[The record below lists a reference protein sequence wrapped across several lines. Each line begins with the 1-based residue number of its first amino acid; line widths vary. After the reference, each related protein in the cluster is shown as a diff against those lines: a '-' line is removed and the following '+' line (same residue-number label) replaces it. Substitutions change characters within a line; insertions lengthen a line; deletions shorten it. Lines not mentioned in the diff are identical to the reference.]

1 MRAIDK
7 IKDLIEISKNYK
19 TMYAKL
25 QNEDQIISMTM
36 ADSINL
42 SSNDLVL
49 QFNLELGDNRIMISG
64 FKVDSIVDISS
75 TVKDN
80 MLCINIYI

>member
-36 ADSINL
+36 ADSISL
-42 SSNDLVL
+42 GSKDLVL

-75 TVKDN
+75 TVEDN

>member
-7 IKDLIEISKNYK
+7 IKDLVEISKDYK

-25 QNEDQIISMTM
+25 QTGDSVISMTM

-42 SSNDLVL
+42 GSNDLVL
-49 QFNLELGDNRIMISG
+49 QFNLELGDNTIMVSG

-75 TVKDN
+75 TIEDDI
-80 MLCINIYI
+80 LCINIYI

>member
-36 ADSINL
+36 ADSISL
-42 SSNDLVL
+42 GSNDLVL

>member
-42 SSNDLVL
+42 GSNDLVL
-49 QFNLELGDNRIMISG
+49 QFNLELGDNTIMVSG

-75 TVKDN
+75 TVEDN
-80 MLCINIYI
+80 ILCININI

>member
-36 ADSINL
+36 ADSISL
-42 SSNDLVL
+42 GSNDLVL
-49 QFNLELGDNRIMISG
+49 QFNLELGDNTIMVSG

-75 TVKDN
+75 TIEDDI
-80 MLCINIYI
+80 LCINIYI

>member
-1 MRAIDK
+1 MIVLDK
-7 IKDLIEISKNYK
+7 IKDLIEVSKNYK

-25 QNEDQIISMTM
+25 QNEDQIISMTI
-36 ADSINL
+36 ADSISL
-42 SSNDLVL
+42 GSNDLVL
-49 QFNLELGDNRIMISG
+49 QFNLELGDNRIMVGG

-75 TVKDN
+75 TVEDN

>member
-49 QFNLELGDNRIMISG
+49 QFNLELGDNTIMISG

-75 TVKDN
+75 TVEDDI
-80 MLCINIYI
+80 LCINIYI